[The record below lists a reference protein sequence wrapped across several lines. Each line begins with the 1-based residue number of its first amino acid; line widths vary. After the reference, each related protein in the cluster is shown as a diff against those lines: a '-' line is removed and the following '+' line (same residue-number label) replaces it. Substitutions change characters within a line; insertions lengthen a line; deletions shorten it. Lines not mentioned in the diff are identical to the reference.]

1 MTATVD
7 KLKSILREAE
17 IPFFSDAELEDQIE
31 IADGDLE
38 TAAYNCAILK
48 AENCALS
55 VSGLSIAD
63 SSDYWLRVAA
73 MYRPIKTTIV
83 G

>member
-7 KLKSILREAE
+7 KLKGILRETE
-17 IPFFSDAELEDQIE
+17 IPFFSDSELEAQIE

-48 AENCALS
+48 AENCGLS
-55 VSGLSIAD
+55 ISGLSIAD
-63 SSDYWLRVAA
+63 SYAYWLRVAA
-73 MYRPIKTTIV
+73 MYRPCNTTVV